1 MQPLTPA
8 PLLNNK
14 GGDLISQKRAARM
27 SSTSPSPSHQQYN
40 QHQTKVKSMLEQ
52 FDLMH
57 QPQNNDS
64 DDDNEEDPFG
74 ASSTMGIL
82 PISKSFEP
90 PQTMSVGTQQ
100 KIGAE
105 QQQIKA
111 SHMQNSQMG
120 YSLSLPPT
128 QQQQQQQSMPTS
140 TTLAGSAYSLSDVD
154 TTPLV
159 AGTPKEGFNGLAS
172 WTDNQYGKYLGA
184 ATLAQSPTT
193 KEGNMDVELYRLGG
207 TTTPTW
213 AQKGGLTA
221 PVWKPTAPIN
231 MSDDLL
237 MTKLNYMINLLEEQ
251 KDEKTGNIT
260 EEIVLYSFL
269 GVFMIF
275 IVDSFS
281 RVGKYVR

>member
-207 TTTPTW
+207 TTTPAW

-221 PVWKPTAPIN
+221 PVWKPSAPIN

>member
-128 QQQQQQQSMPTS
+128 QQQQQQSMPTS

-221 PVWKPTAPIN
+221 PVWKPSAPIN